1 MSFYHG
7 VKVSEQTTSV
17 ATPVVAGSGIPFVVG
32 TAPVQSVGGKA
43 NVPVLANSYA
53 EAVAALGYSD
63 AWDKYTLCEV
73 IYSHFKLYGMAPII
87 FLNVLDPE
95 TMKESV
101 AAADKDVI
109 AKQIKLPL
117 EAIDT
122 TVVVKAQGGDGEP
135 YVKDTDY
142 ALFYEGEN
150 LIIEVLSG
158 GAAYSATKL
167 NVAYDKVK
175 PSDVTSTE
183 IIGGYN
189 TETKKTTGLE
199 CINQVLPMFGIIP
212 DLILAPGFSHESTV
226 AAAMA
231 TKAAGIN
238 SLFTAKALIDVDTD
252 SVSGADHY
260 SEVPAWKNGKN
271 ITDKTQV
278 ICWPLVKLGDKT
290 FHMSTHV
297 AGLIAQVDTK
307 NDGCPY
313 ESPSNKKL
321 QIDSLVVKGGTEVVL
336 DLNQANYL
344 NENGVV
350 TALNFISGYVLWGN
364 ETACFPASTDI
375 KDYFI
380 CVSRMFGWVGSTIIQ
395 TYWSKVDN
403 PTNKRLVNS
412 IVDSI
417 NIWLNGLTSEEKLLG
432 ARVEFRE
439 DENPLTSLL
448 AGKIK
453 FHIYMAPPVP
463 AREIEFVLEFDTA
476 YLTALFS

>member
-7 VKVSEQTTSV
+7 VSVSEQATSV
-17 ATPVVAGSGIPFVVG
+17 STPLVAASGIPFVVG
-32 TAPVQSVGGKA
+32 TAPVQSVDGKV

-53 EAVAALGYSD
+53 EAVSALGYSD
-63 AWDKYTLCEV
+63 DWSKYTLCEM
-73 IYSHFKLYGMAPII
+73 IYSHFQLYGMSPII
-87 FLNVLDPE
+87 LLNVLDPA
-95 TMKESV
+95 TMKDSV
-101 AAADKDVI
+101 VAADKTVT

-117 EAIDT
+117 ETIAS
-122 TVVVKAQGGDGEP
+122 TVVVKAAGGAGTA

-142 ALFYEGEN
+142 ALFYQGEN

-158 GAAYSATKL
+158 GAIYSATSL
-167 NVAYDKVK
+167 SVAHDKVD
-175 PSDVTSTE
+175 PADVTATQ

-199 CINQVLPMFGIIP
+199 CINQVLAMFGIVP

-252 SVSGADHY
+252 SANGADHY
-260 SEVPAWKNGKN
+260 SEVPAWKSGKN

-278 ICWPLVKLGDKT
+278 LCWPLVKLGNYT

-297 AGLIAQVDTK
+297 AGLMAKVDTK

-313 ESPSNKKL
+313 ESPSNKNLK
-321 QIDSLVVKGGTEVVL
+321 IDSLVVKSGAEVIL
-336 DLNQANYL
+336 DLNAANYL
-344 NENGVV
+344 NANGVV
-350 TALNFISGYVLWGN
+350 TGLNFIGGFVLWGN
-364 ETACFPASTDI
+364 ETACFPASTDV

-380 CVSRMFGWVGSTIIQ
+380 CVSRMFGWVGSTVIQ
-395 TYWSKVDN
+395 TYWNKVDN

-417 NIWLNGLTSEEKLLG
+417 NIWLNGLTSEEKVLG

-439 DENPLTSLL
+439 EENPTTNLL

-463 AREIEFVLEFDTA
+463 AREIDFVLEFDA
-476 YLTALFS
+476 SYLTALFS

>member
-7 VKVSEQTTSV
+7 VSVSEQTTSV
-17 ATPVVAGSGIPFVVG
+17 ATPVVAASGIPFVVG
-32 TAPVQSVGGKA
+32 TAPVQSVGGKV
-43 NVPVLANSYA
+43 NVPVLAYSYA

-63 AWDKYTLCEV
+63 VWGDYTLCEM
-73 IYSHFKLYGMAPII
+73 IYSHFQLYGMSPII
-87 FLNVLDPE
+87 LLNVLDPA
-95 TMKESV
+95 TMKNAV
-101 AAADKDVI
+101 AAADKTVTL
-109 AKQIKLPL
+109 KQIKLPL
-117 EAIDT
+117 ETIASS
-122 TVVVKAQGGDGEP
+122 VVVKAAGGTGTA

-142 ALFYEGEN
+142 ALLYEGEN

-158 GAAYSATKL
+158 GAIYSATSL
-167 NVAYDKVK
+167 SVAYDEVD
-175 PSDVTSTE
+175 PSDVTATQ
-183 IIGGYN
+183 IIGGYD

-199 CINQVLPMFGIIP
+199 CINQVLAMFSIIP

-238 SLFTAKALIDVDTD
+238 GLFTAKALIDVDTD
-252 SVSGADHY
+252 ATTGADHY
-260 SEVPAWKNGKN
+260 SEVPTWKSGKN
-271 ITDKTQV
+271 ITDKAQ
-278 ICWPLVKLGDKT
+278 ILCWPLAKLGNYT

-297 AGLIAQVDTK
+297 AGLMAQVDTK

-313 ESPSNKKL
+313 ESPSNKNLK
-321 QIDSLVVKGGTEVVL
+321 IDSLVTKSGAEVIL
-336 DLNQANYL
+336 DLNAANYL
-344 NENGVV
+344 NANGIV
-350 TALNFISGYVLWGN
+350 TGLNFIGGFVLWGN
-364 ETACFPASTDI
+364 ETACFPASTDV

-380 CVSRMFGWVGSTIIQ
+380 CVSRMFGWVGSTVIQ
-395 TYWSKVDN
+395 TYWNKVDN

-417 NIWLNGLTSEEKLLG
+417 NIWLNGLTSEEKVLG

-439 DENPLTSLL
+439 EENPTTSLL

-453 FHIYMAPPVP
+453 FHIYMAPPIP
-463 AREIEFVLEFDTA
+463 AREIDFVLEFDVD